1 MITDRLIEY
10 ENDGKVFEGLIAYDD
25 GLESPSPAILISHA
39 WGGQGQFESGKARLL
54 AERGY
59 VGFALD
65 LYGKGVRGS
74 GPEENAKLLQPLMED
89 RPLLQSRM
97 LASLETLRSIPE
109 VDNRRIAAMGF
120 CFGGL
125 CVLDLARTGED
136 LRGVISFHGFF
147 TPPGNTIGN
156 KIRAK
161 ILAIHGNDDPMV
173 PPESV
178 SALGK
183 ELTDA
188 GADWQIHIYGNTK
201 HAFTNP
207 HANDHNRGTVYNA
220 GANRRS
226 WQTCVN
232 FLEEIFM

>member
-1 MITDRLIEY
+1 
-10 ENDGKVFEGLIAYDD
+10 
-25 GLESPSPAILISHA
+25 
-39 WGGQGQFESGKARLL
+39 
-54 AERGY
+54 
-59 VGFALD
+59 
-65 LYGKGVRGS
+65 
-74 GPEENAKLLQPLMED
+74 
-89 RPLLQSRM
+89 
-97 LASLETLRSIPE
+97 
-109 VDNRRIAAMGF
+109 
-120 CFGGL
+120 
-125 CVLDLARTGED
+125 
-136 LRGVISFHGFF
+136 
-147 TPPGNTIGN
+147 
-156 KIRAK
+156 
-161 ILAIHGNDDPMV
+161 MV